1 MARSPKNT
9 LTQDQRLCARGVAV
23 RSNRRRQSNDYC
35 EQFDQA
41 DSNHQHRDCDRIV
54 LEPMPIS
61 YIRDTPP
68 CSSNLTT
75 YAHMCRTHIAAGS
88 LLFLPIELLDERSDM
103 RGDGSRE
110 RAGLGRQAVP
120 Q

>member
-1 MARSPKNT
+1 M
-9 LTQDQRLCARGVAV
+9 QDPRCSRRLAV
-23 RSNRRRQSNDYC
+23 RSNRRRQSNDHC
-35 EQFDQA
+35 EQFDHC

-54 LEPMPIS
+54 IEPMPLL

-75 YAHMCRTHIAAGS
+75 YAHVSDPIAVGS
-88 LLFLPIELLDERSDM
+88 MLFLRIELLDERSDM

-110 RAGLGRQAVP
+110 RVVLDPQAVP
-120 Q
+120 K